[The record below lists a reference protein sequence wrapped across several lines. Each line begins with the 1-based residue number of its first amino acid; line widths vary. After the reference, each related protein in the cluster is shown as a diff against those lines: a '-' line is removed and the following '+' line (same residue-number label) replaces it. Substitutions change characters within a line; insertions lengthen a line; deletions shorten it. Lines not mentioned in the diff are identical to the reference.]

1 MARNTTA
8 AAVEQE
14 YIINAPLG
22 LRLRKEPNGEIIT
35 ILPHKSGVF
44 CMEDVT
50 GEWFSVRTGELYGY
64 VKSEFLRP
72 AEGGDA

>member
-8 AAVEQE
+8 TAERE
-14 YIINAPLG
+14 HIINAPLG

-35 ILPHKSGVF
+35 ILSNKSGVF
-44 CMEDVT
+44 CMEDAT
-50 GEWFSVRTGELYGY
+50 EEWVSVRTGELYGY